1 MLENK
6 LNKSTNIYSEN
17 KIVYKYL
24 PIKRLKYLEN
34 ELLRF
39 TQPSDLNDPFEC
51 YPIYPSKEEYVD
63 FLKKELK
70 KEIEKIKKKNLGKRR
85 TNYFINNSTEKYNSE
100 IIKVINN
107 EKENSREKYIQNSI
121 QNLNSKLGIL
131 SLSRRWDSTLMWSH
145 YTNSHK
151 GFCIGFNKDL
161 DYFLKEDP
169 NSSEPKYIF
178 NPVNYDNNRIKV
190 PLLKGKRIDFNLL
203 FTKSED
209 WIYEN
214 EERLLSKLVNHKIVK
229 DKDVKIPIYL
239 FKVPHSLIKEIIIGA
254 EMEQNNI
261 NIIRKFCIEKNIHL
275 YESKMNELEFNMKR
289 NRIL

>member
-24 PIKRLKYLEN
+24 PIKRLEYLEN

-39 TQPSDLNDPFEC
+39 TQPNDLNDPFEC
-51 YPIYPSKEEYVD
+51 HPIYPSKEEYVD
-63 FLKKELK
+63 FLNKELK
-70 KEIEKIKKKNLGKRR
+70 EEIEKIKKGNLGKRR
-85 TNYFINNSTEKYNSE
+85 TNYYISNSTEKYNSE
-100 IIKVINN
+100 INKVRNN
-107 EKENSREKYIQNSI
+107 EKENSREIYIQNSI
-121 QNLNSKLGIL
+121 KDLNSKLGIF
-131 SLSRRWDSTLMWSH
+131 SLSRRWNSTLMWSH
-145 YTNSHK
+145 YTNSHE

-178 NPVNYDNNRIKV
+178 NPVIYGNDRIKV

-209 WIYEN
+209 WRYEN
-214 EERLLSKLVNHKIVK
+214 EERLLAKLVNRKIVK

-239 FKVPHSLIKEIIIGA
+239 FRVPHSLIKEIIVGVA
-254 EMEQNNI
+254 MEQKNI
-261 NIIRKFCIEKNIHL
+261 DIIRKFCIEKNIDL
-275 YESKMNELEFNMKR
+275 YKSEMNELEFNMKR